1 MNTSLKV
8 FQVKVTNTGAMC
20 PLMNEGMKPWCKYS
34 DRGSDLVGLE
44 EPENWYQN
52 QAPQRFSCS
61 DPFHNWLL
69 GMTSLLSLS
78 FELWTKLCLQ
88 TSRKYHSLLFL
99 SAQVSFFNL
108 AKIPICLENLLHI
121 FRTAPYLCVS
131 PLWPLWS
138 SPWLPLWLSVSLE
151 FWELIINW
159 RKSTRGCKQ
168 KEISMKESYLWSHRQ
183 IRSAVFNLFP
193 ERIAPYRAE
202 VWLVLP
208 ESSVN

>member
-1 MNTSLKV
+1 MKGWSLDANIQTEVLTWWVWRSLRTDIGTKL
-8 FQVKVTNTGAMC
+8 
-20 PLMNEGMKPWCKYS
+20 P
-34 DRGSDLVGLE
+34 RGSAVSN
-44 EPENWYQN
+44 PH
-52 QAPQRFSCS
+52 R
-61 DPFHNWLL
+61 NWLL

-151 FWELIINW
+151 FWELIISW
-159 RKSTRGCKQ
+159 SKSTRFWKQ
-168 KEISMKESYLWSHRQ
+168 KEKSILEITCEDRNKSGVY
-183 IRSAVFNLFP
+183 I
-193 ERIAPYRAE
+193 
-202 VWLVLP
+202 
-208 ESSVN
+208 

>member
-8 FQVKVTNTGAMC
+8 FQVKVTNNGAMC
-20 PLMNEGMKPWCKYS
+20 PRWLKGWSLDANFQAEVLTWWVWRSLRTDIGTKLP
-34 DRGSDLVGLE
+34 RGSAVSN
-44 EPENWYQN
+44 PH
-52 QAPQRFSCS
+52 R
-61 DPFHNWLL
+61 NWLL

>member
-1 MNTSLKV
+1 M
-8 FQVKVTNTGAMC
+8 
-20 PLMNEGMKPWCKYS
+20 
-34 DRGSDLVGLE
+34 
-44 EPENWYQN
+44 
-52 QAPQRFSCS
+52 
-61 DPFHNWLL
+61 
-69 GMTSLLSLS
+69 
-78 FELWTKLCLQ
+78 
-88 TSRKYHSLLFL
+88 
-99 SAQVSFFNL
+99 SFFNL
-108 AKIPICLENLLHI
+108 AEIPIYLENFLHI
-121 FRTAPYLCVS
+121 FRTAPYLCIS

-193 ERIAPYRAE
+193 ESMAPYRAE

-208 ESSVN
+208 ESSVNQHSPTDLGEHDVSQTETRHHVSAFWSSLSLIFGFSGFWNSFFAKELPAVSPVTPVCSGENPWLRSFFLPI